1 MTSRKIARVIIH
13 YIWGYFVMKK
23 LLALLLTVTLLMSV
37 AATASAEWVRPVQT
51 VETWDEEADFVIVG
65 FGLAGAAA
73 AVEAHDID
81 PEAKVV
87 VLEKMPETLA
97 GGNSIASGQ
106 TFIVPSENGVP
117 EFKKYLEACNEPNPI
132 PDEYLDWLV
141 NGFAEQLPWIESVAD
156 SAGYEAGYVGGGE
169 LKWGSLVV
177 EFDTFPGSVFEGT
190 SAHLRKK
197 NSGAFENGGVWRC
210 FAEAAKVRGIEVRY
224 ENPAIALVQDPV
236 TREVSGVVAT
246 DAEGNEYTI
255 KSAKGVLLAC
265 GGYENNL
272 EMQRDFHGMDEVYT
286 AGTPGNTGDGIK
298 MLMEAG
304 AKIWH
309 MKNQTQSGGFWLGIK
324 VPEYESTFMR
334 NFDMPGNSWIEVAS
348 DNTRFYNESYGYHRQ
363 HMKYMEYGRYVDL
376 PHERALPVHLI
387 FDEYTREAGSIA
399 SQWLSWPTTTEGY
412 TWSNDNLAEI
422 EKGWIIKA
430 DTIEELAEQ
439 IGRDPVELQA
449 TIDRYNEMCE
459 KGVDEDFGRDP
470 ATMAPIEKAPFYAV
484 SITPTLV
491 ATTGGAKR
499 DTDGRVLDWNENPI
513 PGLYEAG
520 ELGSY
525 VSNLYQN
532 GVFLSEAMLSG
543 RTAAQTAFGG
553 ESEVKEVVKEE
564 KTGPAWADAADG
576 EYTAVV
582 DGLHDKIEVKMTVE
596 GGKLTAITIGEGRS
610 EMIIT
615 DEQLA
620 EYVNAV
626 IDSQSTDVDVIAGA
640 TVDCQAIATALIQ
653 AFAK

>member
-1 MTSRKIARVIIH
+1 
-13 YIWGYFVMKK
+13 MKK
-23 LLALLLTVTLLMSV
+23 LFTLMLVLALALALAMP
-37 AATASAEWVRPVQT
+37 AGADWVRPVVT

-81 PEAKVV
+81 PNAKVV
-87 VLEKMPETLA
+87 VLEKMPESLA

-106 TFIVPSENGVP
+106 TFIVPSEAAVAD
-117 EFKKYLEACNEPNPI
+117 FKLYLQACNEPNAI
-132 PDEYLDWLV
+132 PDEYLNWLV
-141 NGFAEQLPWIESVAD
+141 NGFATQLPWIEGVAE

-169 LKWGSLVV
+169 LKWGSMVL
-177 EFDTFPGSVFEGT
+177 EFDSFPGSNFDGA

-210 FAEAAKVRGIEVRY
+210 FAEAAKARNIEVRY

-246 DAEGNEYTI
+246 DAEGKEYTI

-324 VPEYESTFMR
+324 VPEHEATFMR
-334 NFDMPGNSWIEVAS
+334 NFSMAGNSWIEIDS
-348 DNTRFYNESYGYHRQ
+348 DNSRFYDEAYGYHRQ

-387 FDEYTREAGSIA
+387 FDEATREAGSIA

-412 TWSNDNLAEI
+412 MWSSDNLAEI
-422 EKGWIIKA
+422 EKGWIVKA
-430 DTIEELAEQ
+430 DTVAELAEK
-439 IGRDPVELQA
+439 IDRDPEALQA
-449 TIDRYNEMCE
+449 TIDRYNELCE

-470 ATMAPIEKAPFYAV
+470 EKMAKIEKGPFYAV
-484 SITPTLV
+484 AITPTLV

-499 DTDGRVLDWNENPI
+499 DTAGRVLDWNENPI

-543 RTAAQTAFGG
+543 RAAAQTAFGG
-553 ESEVKEVVKEE
+553 ASEVKAVVKE
-564 KTGPAWADAADG
+564 TAAGPAWAEAADG
-576 EYTAVV
+576 EYVQVV
-582 DGLHDKIEVKMTVE
+582 DGLHDKIEVKMTVQD
-596 GGKLTAITIGEGRS
+596 GKLTAIVIGEGRD
-610 EMIIT
+610 EMFIT
-615 DEQLA
+615 DEQL
-620 EYVNAV
+620 EQYVGA
-626 IDSQSTDVDVIAGA
+626 ILASQSADVDIVSGA
-640 TVDCQAIATALIQ
+640 TIDCQAIGTAIAQ